1 MLALLGA
8 LVAGVLTTLAP
19 CVLPLLPVIVGGSL
33 AGDVSR
39 AAQTRRAV
47 VVAASLG
54 LSVAVFTLVLK
65 GTTALIG
72 VPPGVWRWLSG
83 GILLAL
89 GAVMLFPGLWERA
102 SASLAL
108 ASRSHAGLH
117 TARRREGV
125 GGQVLTGAAL
135 GPVFSSCSPL
145 YAYVVVIVLPAEFGY
160 GLTLLMAYCIGL
172 SGTLLAVAL
181 AGQGLVRRVGWP
193 RTRAA
198 GCSAASGWSSCSWGS
213 PWAWAGTVSCRRG
226 SWSTPPSPPGSWT
239 PASSPRADRK
249 GPRRT
254 GVGQPP
260 PSLALL
266 LFAVP
271 SLPYRPGRARPGMM
285 DRVDPPDE
293 RPSA

>member
-1 MLALLGA
+1 VLALLGA

-145 YAYVVVIVLPAEFGY
+145 YAYVVVTVLPAEFGY

-181 AGQGLVRRVGWP
+181 AGQGLVRRVGWAADP
-193 RTRAA
+193 RGWLQRSLGLVFVLVGIAVGLGWDRELQA
-198 GCSAASGWSSCSWGS
+198 WILEYSPIAPWELDSGFIPEG
-213 PWAWAGTVSCRRG
+213 
-226 SWSTPPSPPGSWT
+226 
-239 PASSPRADRK
+239 
-249 GPRRT
+249 GP
-254 GVGQPP
+254 
-260 PSLALL
+260 
-266 LFAVP
+266 
-271 SLPYRPGRARPGMM
+271 
-285 DRVDPPDE
+285 
-293 RPSA
+293 